1 MSTKVCVPIMGKTKT
16 EVIEQAAKVAEMK
29 PDMVEFRADYLE
41 DIRKENVVCVVEDI
55 KKIIDDIELE
65 IGRAHV

>member
-41 DIRKENVVCVVEDI
+41 DIRKENGQEV
-55 KKIIDDIELE
+55 L
-65 IGRAHV
+65 R